1 MKGHFFKVSMT
12 LAGCQINPIDVIFH
26 LEKVWKGWTKNQL
39 KNQIQEWQGD
49 KRITPHAN
57 YLGNKTSKKW
67 YLRLSSDENS
77 SMSHQIVSARNAN
90 LGDAQKES
98 DIIFDF
104 WTSQPQLRSNRGE
117 NGECQQPLYWG
128 RCMASGGR
136 PQDGLKHSN
145 WRHNI
150 SQRAAE

>member
-1 MKGHFFKVSMT
+1 MT
-12 LAGCQINPIDVIFH
+12 LAGCQINHIDVIFH
-26 LEKVWKGWTKNQL
+26 LEEVWKVWTKNQL

-49 KRITPHAN
+49 KRITPHVN

-117 NGECQQPLYWG
+117 NGECQQPLYFEADAW
-128 RCMASGGR
+128 RAE
-136 PQDGLKHSN
+136 DGLKTASSTATGAT
-145 WRHNI
+145 I
-150 SQRAAE
+150 SHREPQSKVLF